1 MSHHGYDTENIPSS
15 EHLWIE
21 HLSPLRRQ
29 MLRLFCFPYAGG
41 GAHVF
46 CNWQRHFP
54 SEVDLC
60 LVHLPGRGKRIA
72 ELPFTQFRPLLYNI
86 TNVILKHAQGP
97 FALYGHSMGAL
108 ISFEVARELR
118 RRGCPMPQALFLSG
132 RRAPT
137 IPSREGP
144 TFNLPHDQ
152 FVARLKKFNHA
163 SQQLL
168 DDPELLA
175 LFLPLLRAD
184 FEVVD
189 SYIYASEPPLPC
201 PIHVYGGLQDEFV
214 SADGLR
220 EWKQQTSSDCEYRT
234 FPGDHFFIHS
244 AADQFLR
251 VLRSDVAACCK
262 VALQTRSSFPDKD
275 LTMPLVTPM

>member
-1 MSHHGYDTENIPSS
+1 MSQQRHNNENLPSS
-15 EHLWIE
+15 KHLWIE
-21 HLSPLRRQ
+21 HLSPIRRR

-41 GAHVF
+41 GAHAF
-46 CNWQRHFP
+46 FNWQRHFP

-72 ELPFTQFRPLLYNI
+72 EPPFTQFRPLLENI
-86 TNVILKHAQGP
+86 TNVILQHAQGP

-108 ISFEVARELR
+108 ISFELARELR
-118 RRGCPMPQALFLSG
+118 RRSCPMPQALFISG

-144 TFNLPHDQ
+144 TFDLPHDQ

-163 SQQLL
+163 SRQLL

-189 SYIYASEPPLPC
+189 SYIYAPEPPLPC
-201 PIHVYGGLQDEFV
+201 PIYVYTGLQDKFV
-214 SADGLR
+214 SEDGLR
-220 EWKQQTSSDCEYRT
+220 EWRQQTSSDCEYRI

-244 AADQFLR
+244 AADEFLSA
-251 VLRSDVAACCK
+251 LRSDVAACCEL
-262 VALQTRSSFPDKD
+262 APQTQSSPMSTLQCP
-275 LTMPLVTPM
+275 P